1 MGARQVRRALRAA
14 GGKSAQAAR
23 GAGGRARRVLPK
35 SRLAGRDRPPSRP
48 RRARAAAG
56 DGAAGGRPPRCSS
69 AAVCGAARFRRLPR
83 ALSRPDLGSGP
94 RVPRRR
100 APQGQGRP
108 RQGAVLERAQKVSN
122 GFKIRRPHRGAL
134 ALPRLDD
141 ALGGPN
147 GRRPAAQDGG
157 RRFLRGRGAQRGVWA
172 RGGPG
177 PRGAKVRLEEGG
189 RHGHPRCRRG
199 RGGEDGGR
207 RRRRA
212 ARARPRHHRRLADGA
227 RPSRRTRRARRRG
240 GRL

>member
-1 MGARQVRRALRAA
+1 MRRWRE
-14 GGKSAQAAR
+14 GKRPGSSPPPT
-23 GAGGRARRVLPK
+23 RARRAPRPLSGCQSRGKNRVPCPRGCKRSARIQAMGSLWVALGHANDAMGSERNELVRLQLP
-35 SRLAGRDRPPSRP
+35 SFA
-48 RRARAAAG
+48 
-56 DGAAGGRPPRCSS
+56 
-69 AAVCGAARFRRLPR
+69 
-83 ALSRPDLGSGP
+83 GP